1 MSSAGDK
8 DKSTTSKSLK
18 EGPVIYQSEDSLLDE
33 DRVKKDLTLAE
44 LNHVLKLYLAKKNV
58 QFNDLSILGQFSV
71 IFNDSRFAEW
81 HSLSKAE
88 QSDALSDIV
97 ILPEVYTELI
107 QKIGTAAG
115 DAQIISSVVKDAYQN
130 SIDSF
135 SHAAFVQKK
144 YVSRFP
150 GFKVILFLD
159 QIRQISV
166 LVVVDNGFGER
177 VDKPK
182 KSYLGEEFGDD
193 IVSKIT
199 QWIFDRFEKDEKN
212 IDHRIAYTGGQG
224 MALKKIKIELDL
236 DADVH
241 FFSTGAVFALRLK
254 SFF

>member
-1 MSSAGDK
+1 MSSTG
-8 DKSTTSKSLK
+8 DKSTTGISLK
-18 EGPVIYQSEDSLLDE
+18 EGPVIYQSEDSLLDT
-33 DRVKKDLTLAE
+33 DRIKKDLTLAE
-44 LNHVLKLYLAKKNV
+44 LNHILKLYLAKKNV
-58 QFNDLSILGQFSV
+58 EFKDLSILGQFSV
-71 IFNDSRFAEW
+71 IFNDSRFAKW

-97 ILPEVYTELI
+97 ILPEVYSELI
-107 QKIGTAAG
+107 QKIGAAAG

-135 SHAAFVQKK
+135 SHAAYVQKK
-144 YVSRFP
+144 YASRFP

-159 QIRQISV
+159 QIRKISV
-166 LVVVDNGFGER
+166 LIVVDNGFGEK

-182 KSYLGEEFGDD
+182 KSYLGEEYGDD
-193 IVSKIT
+193 FISKVV
-199 QWIFDRFEKDEKN
+199 QWLFRRFEKEDKN

-236 DADVH
+236 DVDLH

-254 SFF
+254 NFF